1 MQSLFVY
8 TGIVYQWVDV
18 RSQMFNCVC
27 VHYVLWIKCVIIKC
41 VDGPLTECPFPKDS
55 HLQEM
60 SEFTLI

>member
-1 MQSLFVY
+1 
-8 TGIVYQWVDV
+8 
-18 RSQMFNCVC
+18 MFDPRCSTVCYKSVC